1 MLVRSHHRGPTTDV
15 TRRWRGVRLAMV
27 AFVAAVGLNPAGTG
41 AEERQATL
49 EPDEAA
55 ALEQMQ
61 AGINTRE
68 YARVIV
74 VGEELV
80 EAIEARSHRYDT
92 DLIAP
97 LGLLAEALLRGGD
110 AVRADEALERAL
122 HVVRVNDGPVSLS
135 QLPLVYRQADARKHM
150 GARGLA
156 NAREEF
162 ALDIL
167 IRAHGIDNPEII
179 DGLLRLGDWYAQNR
193 YHVSARIIYKH
204 LTTLAEEHLPEGDA
218 RTLHAWRGYAE
229 SYRRIVWPMP
239 RRPNTGGFRTGP
251 PLELYDWRILQGY
264 DPFEHYHLRRRAR
277 DKGELALKTVIGH
290 LEATGTDAEVGEAML
305 ELADLYMLYR
315 RYSQAY
321 EQYRE
326 ARATLASYPEALSQ
340 AFDNPVPIYLPLP
353 IGRGEGRGSWK
364 GVVELALT
372 VTHRGDVVGRRT
384 VRAEPGGI
392 IEHRVR
398 MAARRARYRPAFDG
412 DRPIKSVNVPLE
424 YTYSYLPGTVAS
436 R

>member
-1 MLVRSHHRGPTTDV
+1 MLVRSHHRGPTTDA
-15 TRRWRGVRLAMV
+15 TRTWRARLAMAALV
-27 AFVAAVGLNPAGTG
+27 VAAGLSPASAD
-41 AEERQATL
+41 AEEREGTL
-49 EPDEAA
+49 RPDEAA

-61 AGINTRE
+61 AGLNTRE

-74 VGEELV
+74 EGEDLV

-97 LGLLAEALLRGGD
+97 LSLLAEALLRGGD
-110 AVRADEALERAL
+110 AVRADGVFERAL
-122 HVVRVNDGPVSLS
+122 HLVRVNDGPVSLS
-135 QLPLVYRQADARKHM
+135 QLPLVYRQADARKRM

-156 NAREEF
+156 NDREEF
-162 ALDIL
+162 ALDLL
-167 IRAHGIDNPEII
+167 IRGHGIDSPEII
-179 DGLLRLGDWYAQNR
+179 DGLMRLGDWYAQNR
-193 YHVSARIIYKH
+193 YHISARIIYKH
-204 LTTLAEEHLPEGDA
+204 LTALAEEHLPEGDA

-251 PLELYDWRILQGY
+251 PLDLYDWRILQGY
-264 DPFEHYHLRRRAR
+264 DPFEHYHLRRRAH
-277 DKGELALKTVIGH
+277 DKGELAFKTVIGH
-290 LEATGTDAEVGEAML
+290 LEATGTTAELAEAML
-305 ELADLYMLYR
+305 ELADLHMLYR

-326 ARATLASYPEALSQ
+326 VRATLASDPEALAQ
-340 AFDNPVPIYLPLP
+340 AFDKPVPIYLPLP
-353 IGRGEGRGSWK
+353 TGRGQARGSWK

-372 VTHRGDVVGRRT
+372 ITHRGDVVGRRT

-412 DRPIKSVNVPLE
+412 DHPIKSVNVPLE